1 MPEIE
6 NNAEVSGELVLVGP
20 NGMHCE
26 RVLTDGL
33 QTASIAQVHHDGA
46 SYPRI
51 GSVSVDDFPKMEV
64 TGESCGYAWVTSYTP
79 DLEDWLIEHC
89 RVAEIFDVD
98 SSGEQLLDPWPEEVR
113 GWCRSAQNLAY
124 ADLCLRY
131 FELAIP
137 AGYKD
142 STMTTVLDVVVGGRL
157 RDELAEVRDKI
168 DNWRKRND
176 TTYHDY
182 QGP

>member
-1 MPEIE
+1 MPEDDIKE
-6 NNAEVSGELVLVGP
+6 TTELVLVAP
-20 NGMHCE
+20 NGMYVE
-26 RVLTDGL
+26 QVLTTGMQSARITEVRYDS
-33 QTASIAQVHHDGA
+33 TT
-46 SYPRI
+46 YPRI
-51 GSVSVDDFPKMEV
+51 GSVSADDFPVMR
-64 TGESCGYAWVTSYTP
+64 TAGESYGYAWVTSYEP
-79 DLEDWLIEHC
+79 DIMDWLIEHC
-89 RVAEIFDVD
+89 RVVEVPDD
-98 SSGEQLLDPWPEEVR
+98 RNLNEQLLDPWPEEVQ
-113 GWCRSAQNLAY
+113 GWCQRAELLAY
-124 ADLCLRY
+124 ADLRLRD

-176 TTYHDY
+176 TTYHDS

>member
-1 MPEIE
+1 MPEDDIKE
-6 NNAEVSGELVLVGP
+6 TTELVLVAP
-20 NGMHCE
+20 NGMYVE
-26 RVLTDGL
+26 QVLTTGVQSARITEVRYDS
-33 QTASIAQVHHDGA
+33 TT
-46 SYPRI
+46 YPRI
-51 GSVSVDDFPKMEV
+51 GSVSADDFPEMRPA
-64 TGESCGYAWVTSYTP
+64 GESYGYAWVTSYEP
-79 DLEDWLIEHC
+79 DIMDWLIEHC
-89 RVAEIFDVD
+89 RVVEVPDD
-98 SSGEQLLDPWPEEVR
+98 RNLNEQLLDPWPEEVQ
-113 GWCRSAQNLAY
+113 GWCQRAELLAY
-124 ADLCLRY
+124 ADLRLRD

-176 TTYHDY
+176 TTFHDY

>member
-1 MPEIE
+1 MPEDDIE
-6 NNAEVSGELVLVGP
+6 ETTELVLVGP

-26 RVLTDGL
+26 RVLTTGMQFARITEVRYDS
-33 QTASIAQVHHDGA
+33 TT
-46 SYPRI
+46 YPRI
-51 GSVSVDDFPKMEV
+51 GSVSADDFPEMEV
-64 TGESCGYAWVTSYTP
+64 TGESYGYAWVTSYTP

-98 SSGEQLLDPWPEEVR
+98 SSGEQLLDPWPEEVQ
-113 GWCRSAQNLAY
+113 GWCQRAELLAY
-124 ADLCLRY
+124 ADLRLRD
-131 FELAIP
+131 FEVYLP
-137 AGYKD
+137 VDYKD
-142 STMTTVLDVVVGGRL
+142 STTTTVLDAVVGKRL

>member
-1 MPEIE
+1 MPEDDIE
-6 NNAEVSGELVLVGP
+6 ETTELVLVAP
-20 NGMHCE
+20 NGMYVAQ
-26 RVLTDGL
+26 VLTTGM
-33 QTASIAQVHHDGA
+33 QSASITQVHHDGA

-51 GSVSVDDFPKMEV
+51 GSVSADDFPKMR
-64 TGESCGYAWVTSYTP
+64 TAGESYGYAWVTSYQP
-79 DLEDWLIEHC
+79 DIMDWLIEHC
-89 RVAEIFDVD
+89 RVVEVPDD
-98 SSGEQLLDPWPEEVR
+98 RNLNEQLLDPWPEEVQ
-113 GWCRSAQNLAY
+113 GWCQRAELLAY
-124 ADLCLRY
+124 ADLRLRD